1 MTYFSISS
9 FAVRPLVGVCRLNA
23 TGCQNYCDSAG
34 VQILAEMKS
43 RSGAILAGARDPG
56 QGKSGDTMWIS
67 VDQRG
72 SVWISVAGVL

>member
-1 MTYFSISS
+1 MVS
-9 FAVRPLVGVCRLNA
+9 CRLNA

-56 QGKSGDTMWIS
+56 QGKSGEMWIS
-67 VDQRG
+67 VDQCGRG
-72 SVWISVAGVL
+72 ALGQIC